1 MSDILSTIVEKRK
14 ADIQRLGFTFGYDI
28 PEERQRPV
36 HKLLTQKGVILEIKR
51 ASPSKGDISPD
62 LDAAQTARSY
72 AQAGA
77 AAISCL
83 TETNY
88 FKGNLGDLMDVC
100 NSIDHLEAE
109 FGKTLPA
116 ILRKDFL
123 LSPEEI
129 EVSYRAGADA
139 VLLIARIL
147 DTTTIVKMAQAAAI
161 RGMTCLVEV
170 RTDQDLN
177 KLKAI
182 TQVVECNYIVCGVNS
197 RDLATFKIDLLR
209 PLLMF
214 NKIQEIINGDTRIV
228 FESGVTNC
236 ECAKAVGALGFTG
249 LLLGEAAAKN
259 PDIRQGLV
267 EAFTNSNA
275 SMNSEFWKKYA
286 SEITQSKK
294 SLAKICGLTN
304 MEDALLAQELGATFL
319 GFIFAD
325 AFPRSVT
332 HEGILE
338 KLHPELDKL
347 CAKKIAVIV
356 DLDSE
361 EAKTA
366 IKYVSLGILDAIQ
379 FHKIPY
385 ESVSDELLALPHF
398 FATDSL
404 EEYEKLVSKGEF
416 RVLFDSKGITQGKG
430 MAQLNSLTYEL
441 KWLAGGI
448 TPENA
453 PTLIEQYHPELID
466 ISGGIE
472 DHGAP
477 GIKNHTK
484 LQKLMEEL

>member
-14 ADIQRLGFTFGYDI
+14 ADIERLGFTFGYDI

-36 HKLLTQKGVILEIKR
+36 HKLLTQKGVILEVKR
-51 ASPSKGDISPD
+51 ASPSKGGISPD
-62 LDAAQTARSY
+62 LDAVQTARSY

-83 TETNY
+83 TESNY
-88 FKGNLGDLMDVC
+88 FKGNLGDLMSVC
-100 NSIDHLEAE
+100 TAIDNLQNE
-109 FGKTLPA
+109 FGRPLPA
-116 ILRKDFL
+116 VLRKDFL

-147 DTTTIVKMAQAAAI
+147 DTQTIVKMAQAAAI
-161 RGMTCLVEV
+161 RGMSCLVEV

-214 NKIQEIINGDTRIV
+214 NKIQEIMNEDTRIV

-259 PDIRQGLV
+259 PDIRKGLV
-267 EAFTNSNA
+267 EAFTNSKA
-275 SMNSEFWKKYA
+275 TENSEFWKNYA
-286 SEITQSKK
+286 SEITHSKK
-294 SLAKICGLTN
+294 FLAKICGLTRA
-304 MEDALLAQELGATFL
+304 EDIFLAQKLGAKFL
-319 GFIFAD
+319 GFIFAN
-325 AFPRSVT
+325 AFPRSIT
-332 HEGILE
+332 HEGRIE
-338 KLHPELDKL
+338 KLLLEFDKIKT
-347 CAKKIAVIV
+347 KKIAVIV

-385 ESVSDELLALPHF
+385 ESVSNELLSLPHI

-416 RVLFDSKGITQGKG
+416 RVLFDSESITQGKDL
-430 MAQLNSLTYEL
+430 AKLTSLTYEL

-453 PTLIEQYHPELID
+453 PSLIEQYHPELID
-466 ISGGIE
+466 VSGGIE
-472 DHGAP
+472 DTGAP
-477 GIKNHTK
+477 GIKNHNK